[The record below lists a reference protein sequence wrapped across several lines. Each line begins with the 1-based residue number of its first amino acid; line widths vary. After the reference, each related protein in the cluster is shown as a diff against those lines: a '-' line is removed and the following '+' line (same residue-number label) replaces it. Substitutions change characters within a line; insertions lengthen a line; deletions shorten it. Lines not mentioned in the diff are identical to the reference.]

1 MSNKAKYHGVGGPLT
16 VTKDS
21 TKTPVIGL
29 LMEAAAEL
37 GYKVG
42 DINGEGEDGCFTP
55 GQVWLCSVQ
64 YLRLSTTVWVSVD
77 PEEWLQDRDLQSLCR
92 AVCRG
97 QDHGAHLRQRQQGHL
112 QRQGGRGCGG
122 EDCW

>member
-1 MSNKAKYHGVGGPLT
+1 MERWENAVNIFLLNKYFCSEVSNKAKYHGVGGPLT

-55 GQVWLCSVQ
+55 GQVGLCSV
-64 YLRLSTTVWVSVD
+64 
-77 PEEWLQDRDLQSLCR
+77 
-92 AVCRG
+92 
-97 QDHGAHLRQRQQGHL
+97 H
-112 QRQGGRGCGG
+112 
-122 EDCW
+122 

>member
-55 GQVWLCSVQ
+55 GQVRLCFSAAN
-64 YLRLSTTVWVSVD
+64 RLIGGSCTITKKA
-77 PEEWLQDRDLQSLCR
+77 PTR
-92 AVCRG
+92 AFS
-97 QDHGAHLRQRQQGHL
+97 
-112 QRQGGRGCGG
+112 
-122 EDCW
+122 

>member
-1 MSNKAKYHGVGGPLT
+1 MERWENVHTYYLFFRTNIFSEVSNKAKYHGVGGPLT

-55 GQVWLCSVQ
+55 GQVGVCSV
-64 YLRLSTTVWVSVD
+64 
-77 PEEWLQDRDLQSLCR
+77 
-92 AVCRG
+92 
-97 QDHGAHLRQRQQGHL
+97 H
-112 QRQGGRGCGG
+112 
-122 EDCW
+122 

>member
-1 MSNKAKYHGVGGPLT
+1 MERWEDTVTIFLLNKYFCSEVSNKAKYHGVGGPLT

-55 GQVWLCSVQ
+55 GQVRVFSVFNTFHC
-64 YLRLSTTVWVSVD
+64 LGFSRL
-77 PEEWLQDRDLQSLCR
+77 
-92 AVCRG
+92 
-97 QDHGAHLRQRQQGHL
+97 
-112 QRQGGRGCGG
+112 
-122 EDCW
+122 